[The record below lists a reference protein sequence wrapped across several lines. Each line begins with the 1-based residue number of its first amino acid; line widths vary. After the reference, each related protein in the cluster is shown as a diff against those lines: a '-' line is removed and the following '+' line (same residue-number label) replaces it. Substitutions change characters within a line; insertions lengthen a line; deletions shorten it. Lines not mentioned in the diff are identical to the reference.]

1 MPTIK
6 QLAARLVAVFIASA
20 TANIGVGAMLDVNAG
35 KAAVMAGGVA
45 VLGVV
50 QKLATAYRDHGA
62 ITDEDLDD
70 AVEVRS
76 ES

>member
-1 MPTIK
+1 
-6 QLAARLVAVFIASA
+6 
-20 TANIGVGAMLDVNAG
+20 MLDVNAG

-50 QKLATAYRDHGA
+50 QKLATAYRDHGS

>member
-1 MPTIK
+1 MPTVK

-20 TANIGVGAMLDVNAG
+20 TANIGVGAIMNVNAG

-50 QKLATAYRDHGA
+50 QKLAMAYRDTGT
-62 ITDEDLDD
+62 ITDDDLDD
-70 AVEVRS
+70 AVEAGDK
-76 ES
+76 